1 MHEKKSTF
9 TRVSSAVAR
18 SLVVLAAYRFFST
31 TTRTPLPV
39 NSATVE
45 TTTPEQRARGE
56 ASFQTVTRAEQVTV
70 AVPRWVMLYVVV
82 GYVVLGVALIVALI
96 AHFCGVRRKQS
107 V

>member
-1 MHEKKSTF
+1 MKRNRLLF
-9 TRVSSAVAR
+9 ALAVLLLVH
-18 SLVVLAAYRFFST
+18 SLFSIAAYRFFST

-56 ASFQTVTRAEQVTV
+56 ASFRIVTGAEQVTV